1 MASKDCSHGEYTNLM
16 TDLESIDVEALN
28 TSTRKLLAR
37 QLDPEASSFSNDG
50 HVQDFQGLAELMGFD
65 INDIT
70 WFKEKD
76 KTISLLDAWQ
86 RKGRTSSI
94 GQLWR
99 LLDHLE
105 RKDVVKNEVIIARV
119 NEDIV
124 LHRKRKEEMLLGE
137 SFQKSCDYLSLS
149 DTSSRD
155 FDTGTVTDRIVN
167 LPMKVDTF
175 ISFSDSNIS
184 FVKSLANMLKN
195 EHKISVCIPGYNFSG
210 KISAYE
216 IAKQCKNIL
225 LIMSE
230 SYLQEL
236 ESYFQVKYYFKII
249 LSLDKICNRILCVC
263 GEVQSTSIFLNW
275 RFFFFNSQ
283 SIDSTIGT

>member
-16 TDLESIDVEALN
+16 TDLESVDVEALN

-65 INDIT
+65 INDIK

-105 RKDVVKNEVIIARV
+105 RKDIVNNDVIMARV
-119 NEDIV
+119 HEDIA

-137 SFQKSCDYLSLS
+137 SFHSHGYLSLS
-149 DTSSRD
+149 DRSRAV
-155 FDTGTVTDRIVN
+155 FDNGTVMDRIVN
-167 LPMKVDTF
+167 LSMKDETF
-175 ISFSDSNIS
+175 ISFSDCNIS
-184 FVKSLANMLKN
+184 FVKSLANILIN
-195 EHKISVCIPGYNFSG
+195 DHNISVCIPGYNFSG

-216 IAKQCKNIL
+216 IAKKCKNIL

-236 ESYFQVKYYFKII
+236 ESYFQVKY
-249 LSLDKICNRILCVC
+249 
-263 GEVQSTSIFLNW
+263 
-275 RFFFFNSQ
+275 
-283 SIDSTIGT
+283 